1 MRFVASKMRA
11 SKVRN
16 RYFVEIPSRAK
27 FSEQLVLITI
37 CLTKGQPLW
46 VGLTKRKG
54 GSLCMTVNPHLSVN
68 IPLWYANRVFNKKFH
83 KRRKA
88 G

>member
-27 FSEQLVLITI
+27 FSEQPV
-37 CLTKGQPLW
+37 P
-46 VGLTKRKG
+46 
-54 GSLCMTVNPHLSVN
+54 SLESEAVRPRLSVGMGE
-68 IPLWYANRVFNKKFH
+68 
-83 KRRKA
+83 RKSRNA
-88 G
+88 YL